1 MWLIELEC
9 QSESLSVAVVAPLA
23 TRVLRRCMYS
33 SCVVRAFIYPYAAET
48 GTGAGIST
56 AVLLIRVLVVVLVL
70 SPVLVLEYCTIITT
84 STTQRR
90 SLSVRVPPPAA
101 VPVL

>member
-1 MWLIELEC
+1 MNARANR
-9 QSESLSVAVVAPLA
+9 LSVAVVAPLA
-23 TRVLRRCMYS
+23 TRVLRRCVYS
-33 SCVVRAFIYPYAAET
+33 GCVVRAFIYRYAAET

-56 AVLLIRVLVVVLVL
+56 EVLLIRVLVVVLVL

-90 SLSVRVPPPAA
+90 SLPVRVPPPAA